1 MDTDTTP
8 PRTAFLVELL
18 GSFGFV
24 FVVAG
29 VVCVNQ
35 VAQPHVEGV
44 SAGQEHL
51 FAHQPGLVGIALAQ
65 GLMLA
70 ALLSVTLWVSPGCL
84 NPAIVLMNWVLGRL
98 NTARMALLLVAQLIG
113 GVLAGA
119 CLRLSFQNE
128 ILRAARMGTPHWN
141 ALAYGHM
148 TQASLLTGTL
158 VELGLTFFLVLV
170 ILCALRDG
178 PRTAAW
184 SGGLALAAL
193 TLIGFPLTG
202 AALNP
207 VRWFGTVFWE
217 FTVPSPVTTP
227 EEGPFPLRDVF
238 VYAAGPVLGALLA
251 GIVHARLLAPA
262 QEAAEAARAAS
273 AASWAGASRRAW
285 MTPVSRAP
293 TTGPAA

>member
-1 MDTDTTP
+1 MDTTS
-8 PRTAFLVELL
+8 PRTAFFVELL

-29 VVCVNQ
+29 VICVNQ
-35 VAQPHVEGV
+35 VAQPAGETL
-44 SAGQEHL
+44 SAGQSHL
-51 FAHQPGLVGIALAQ
+51 YAHQPGLVGIALAQ

-70 ALLSVTLWVSPGCL
+70 ALLSVTLLVSPGCI

-98 NTARMALLLVAQLIG
+98 ATARMAALLVAQLAG

-119 CLRLSFQNE
+119 CVRASFTDE
-128 ILRAARMGTPHWN
+128 VLRAARVGTPHWN
-141 ALAYGHM
+141 ALAYGQM
-148 TQASLLTGTL
+148 TRLGLVTGTL
-158 VELGLTFFLVLV
+158 IELGLTFFLVLV

-184 SGGLALAAL
+184 TGGVALAAL

-217 FTVPSPVTTP
+217 LTVPTP
-227 EEGPFPLRDVF
+227 EGSAFPLADVF

-251 GIVHARLLAPA
+251 GIVHSRLLAPA
-262 QEAAEAARAAS
+262 QESVEAARETESPKAK
-273 AASWAGASRRAW
+273 RAR
-285 MTPVSRAP
+285 S
-293 TTGPAA
+293 

>member
-1 MDTDTTP
+1 MDTDTP
-8 PRTAFLVELL
+8 SPRTAFLVELL

-35 VAQPHVEGV
+35 VAQPAETL
-44 SAGQEHL
+44 SAGQAHL

-84 NPAIVLMNWVLGRL
+84 NPAIVLMNWVMGRL
-98 NTARMALLLVAQLIG
+98 ATARMAALLAAELIG

-119 CLRLSFQNE
+119 CLRYSFTE
-128 ILRAARMGTPHWN
+128 EVLRSAHLGTPHWST
-141 ALAYGHM
+141 LAYGPM
-148 TQASLLTGTL
+148 TRTGLVTGTL
-158 VELGLTFFLVLV
+158 IELGLTFFLVLA

-184 SGGLALAAL
+184 TGGVALAAL

-207 VRWFGTVFWE
+207 ARWFGTVFWE
-217 FTVPSPVTTP
+217 FTLPNP
-227 EEGPFPLRDVF
+227 EGGSFPLADVF

-262 QEAAEAARAAS
+262 QDAAEA
-273 AASWAGASRRAW
+273 SRTAESSKAIR
-285 MTPVSRAP
+285 VKK
-293 TTGPAA
+293 